1 MSQEKM
7 NRRRFLA
14 DLLFA
19 GGAISAAALLAQSS
33 RKQAG
38 NPNPSPPPPPP
49 EPPIE
54 DVKLGGAVCPPQE
67 QPSPPPPPPQPH
79 PAGAPMPP
87 RVKGDVAVPAPS
99 PTPRRRKA
107 EP

>member
-38 NPNPSPPPPPP
+38 NPNPSPPPPP
-49 EPPIE
+49 EPPVE

-99 PTPRRRKA
+99 PTPSRRKA